1 MSQTLVIYDS
11 TGFILSQA
19 QGSILREPVGVP
31 FLMLNDAPN
40 GKYLTR
46 IDVSKTPHVP
56 VYEDV
61 PNPNA
66 TLEQQ
71 ISNLKVQLEAAK
83 SENITNV
90 LILMKAL
97 AEVYEKFIALQIGGT
112 L

>member
-1 MSQTLVIYDS
+1 MSNLVIYDN
-11 TGFILSQA
+11 TGFIISQM
-19 QGSILREPVGVP
+19 QGSSLWEPVGVP
-31 FLMLNDAPN
+31 FLILNETPA

-56 VYEDV
+56 IYEDM

-66 TLEQQ
+66 PLEQQ
-71 ISNLKVQLEAAK
+71 VLQLKAQLETAQ
-83 SENITNV
+83 SENLTNV

-112 L
+112 H